1 MKVPGLHEGGVSFDV
16 LGGAVA
22 QLAPDATA
30 FAHRTALATVQYTA
44 TWQDPTKAP
53 APFDTYVRGFRA
65 AMRPWLGDAAYV
77 NHADPSIEAYG
88 AAYWATNYKRLQQ
101 INHTVDPH
109 GLFALPQSAKP

>member
-77 NHADPSIEAYG
+77 NYADPSIEAYG